1 MFDGVRCRPGPLTTA
16 NGTVFVLEVAMLR
29 DGPRPASTG
38 ERPVRRDRR
47 SGSMSPRVSTV
58 AFKIATLCVRSQ
70 AATVWDCRR
79 QGLIAPDR
87 GTSPVHRSLGRAVP
101 PIRPEEFS
109 DVTERV
115 RSPSTAPPQADSEG
129 NVARPRTIPEASV
142 ARLAVYLRMLGEL
155 VEQGAETVSSEELAA
170 ATGVNSAK
178 LRKDLSY
185 IGSYG
190 IRGVGYEVNA
200 LLLQLERVLGLN
212 HRQAVAL
219 VGVGNLGHALA
230 GYTGFGGRGFPVT
243 ALFDVDP
250 DLVGIHINGILVE
263 HVDAIPAVCA
273 ERGVTIGM
281 IATPGPAAQAVCD
294 TLVTSGV
301 RCILNFAPVVLQVP
315 AEVEV
320 RKVDLAVEL
329 QVLAFHVARRHVAEH
344 VPGVNGHSVNG
355 HTNGHA
361 SAARSVPLMDGST
374 EGNR

>member
-1 MFDGVRCRPGPLTTA
+1 M
-16 NGTVFVLEVAMLR
+16 
-29 DGPRPASTG
+29 
-38 ERPVRRDRR
+38 
-47 SGSMSPRVSTV
+47 STV

-70 AATVWDCRR
+70 AATVGNSRR
-79 QGLIAPDR
+79 QGLIAPA
-87 GTSPVHRSLGRAVP
+87 GKIVP
-101 PIRPEEFS
+101 CTGPQAAPNRPIRFEEYS
-109 DVTERV
+109 AVTV
-115 RSPSTAPPQADSEG
+115 PPQADSEG
-129 NVARPRTIPEASV
+129 GAARSRTIPEASV

-155 VEQGAETVSSEELAA
+155 ADQGAETVSSEELAA

-230 GYTGFGGRGFPVT
+230 GYAGFGGRGFPVT

-294 TLVTSGV
+294 TLVACGV
-301 RCILNFAPVVLQVP
+301 RCILNFAPAVLQVP
-315 AEVEV
+315 REVEV

-344 VPGVNGHSVNG
+344 LPVTGVNGHGVNG
-355 HTNGHA
+355 HTNAHA
-361 SAARSVPLMDGST
+361 SAAGSVPLMDGST
-374 EGNR
+374 KGMR